1 MLQSIPAI
9 STNSPL
15 ASFIP
20 VGWVIIMGMVF
31 ELVSDLR
38 RYSSDKETNN
48 YEVERAVKS
57 GSGIEKKMTTSA
69 DLKVGDIIV
78 L

>member
-1 MLQSIPAI
+1 VINSFFIVNGMLQSIPAI

-48 YEVERAVKS
+48 Y
-57 GSGIEKKMTTSA
+57 
-69 DLKVGDIIV
+69 
-78 L
+78 